1 MAIPQKIRLITAAD
15 RRKLAGVKSQR
26 DKAGNRVTDKTKLI
40 LLGTFIAIWVIGFG
54 VFSLDNQQ
62 SLKKLNQICNRPH
75 DLIDLRI
82 GQKVVRISDRQQ
94 VQFFLDQLVNAPEAI
109 APGRGG
115 AYGNIISI
123 YLPDCQ
129 EVYWVTR
136 DQRTKD
142 QYDLGELRPNNVLW
156 QIRQFQSSAF
166 REWLTSNGL
175 DETAQ

>member
-1 MAIPQKIRLITAAD
+1 M
-15 RRKLAGVKSQR
+15 KSQR
-26 DKAGNRVTDKTKLI
+26 DQAGNRVTDKTKLI
-40 LLGTFIAIWVIGFG
+40 LLGIFIVIWGIGFC
-54 VFSLDNQQ
+54 VFSLDNHQ
-62 SLKKLNQICNRPH
+62 SLRKLNQICNQPH
-75 DLIDLRI
+75 DLIDLQI

-94 VQFFLDQLVNAPEAI
+94 VEFILGQLVNAPEAI
-109 APGRGG
+109 APGRGS

-123 YLPDCQ
+123 KLPNCQ

-175 DETAQ
+175 EDAVQ